1 MKQGE
6 QTITFKNGVY
16 INEATTIAGPMESEG
31 PLGKYFDKTFS
42 DVYCEEKNYE
52 LAERKLLKESIIKVL
67 SKTNLTKYDIYLFV

>member
-42 DVYCEEKNYE
+42 DVYCEEK
-52 LAERKLLKESIIKVL
+52 KL
-67 SKTNLTKYDIYLFV
+67 